1 MRKRVSQKI
10 TAVIVFV
17 FILAF
22 LAVTIVSEKGQM
34 SYQEN
39 RELAQI
45 PEISA
50 ASLLDGSYFDELGT
64 YLSDHFAWRSHW
76 LYVKGEI
83 DAEVGESIV
92 NGVFIADNMLLST
105 SSCEIDNVEDIAAA
119 FNEYTASYSGSVYLV
134 AVPSSSGVYSEL
146 LPDYLEN
153 DTEKQQIDS
162 LYSQLDSSIRTIDA
176 YNILKMLNE
185 NYIYY
190 RNDSKWT
197 SYGAYCVYRMVIQKL
212 GFIPTAYD
220 KYTIEHITG
229 DFRGNLYN
237 ITQYNGVKADML
249 DIYNYANGVEV
260 TGCTGYN
267 VEGESF
273 EMELY
278 DRSAIYSC
286 DMYNLYL
293 GEAVPM
299 IKISTSVNND
309 KKLLVIKDST
319 ADCFIPFLIQ
329 HYSEIAVIS
338 PECLTDGMS
347 TLLNKNGYEQTLF
360 LFGTDQFP
368 DAETLEVIND

>member
-10 TAVIVFV
+10 TAVIVFA

-22 LAVTIVSEKGQM
+22 LAVTIVREKGKM

-39 RELAQI
+39 RELAQM

-64 YLSDHFAWRSHW
+64 YLSDHFAGRSHW
-76 LYVKGEI
+76 IYVKGEI

-197 SYGAYCVYRMVIQKL
+197 SYGAYCVYRTVIQKL

-249 DIYNYANGVEV
+249 DIYNYADGAEV
-260 TGCTGYN
+260 TECTGYN
-267 VEGESF
+267 AEGKSF